1 MKKYLLLLAAG
12 AIALPGLAIA
22 DAHGYSQ
29 SISGNVRINHVQ
41 TTDQDVG
48 TASTSTGG
56 GDTYLNWNHSYTA
69 SETKSVTGFIRFQ
82 QNGEQRI
89 NVTGTATEGDWTA
102 TALGEWDVNEA
113 VSSTTTTL
121 VGVDTDGVDTDGDG
135 SLLDDNATVVSSVSG
150 GTNVDQR
157 NQYIQVTNTS
167 GLSIFFGRTAP
178 FDSLKGTL
186 TDNGGSLDS
195 NIDIDGDGDSDFSYH
210 AVSVDDF
217 IDSHFNYIQIGY
229 AMGNG
234 VALSLKLQMD
244 NTGNVANILGYNI
257 TNGATGASDISANAV
272 SIDYAMGAV
281 DASLTVGSG
290 SAEGNKD
297 RTAGDEDHKQDLSL
311 AKLGLNYDAGV
322 AQVHLNYTS
331 TSLEVEDGTVENGA
345 DAITYDYTG
354 MNLGVSAAAGG
365 GTVILDLTN
374 TALDGES
381 GTNKAET
388 SGSATEVGYI
398 TSIGGASF
406 KASYGTGS
414 YDDDNDA
421 TTKEDDD
428 FLALRMEYGF

>member
-29 SISGNVRINHVQ
+29 SISGNVRINHVR

-69 SETKSVTGFIRFQ
+69 SETKSVSGFVRFSSG
-82 QNGEQRI
+82 GEQRI

-102 TALGEWDVNEA
+102 KAFGEWNVNEA

-121 VGVDTDGVDTDGDG
+121 VGVDTDGVAEDEDGDG
-135 SLLDDNATVVSSVSG
+135 IEDDNATVVSSVSG
-150 GTNVDQR
+150 GTNVAERDQ
-157 NQYIQVTNTS
+157 YVQVTNTS
-167 GLSIFFGRTAP
+167 GLSIFFGRNAP

-186 TDNGGSLDS
+186 VDNGGSLAS
-195 NIDIDGDGDSDFSYH
+195 NVDTDGDGSSDFSYH
-210 AVSVDDF
+210 AVSVDDS
-217 IDSHFNYIQIGY
+217 IANRFNYIQVGY

-244 NTGNVANILGYNI
+244 NTGNVGNILGYNI

-272 SIDYAMGAV
+272 SVDYAMGAV
-281 DASLTVGSG
+281 DAALTIGSG

-311 AKLGLNYDAGV
+311 TKLGLNYDAGV
-322 AQVHLNYTS
+322 AQVHLNYTA
-331 TSLEVEDGTVENGA
+331 TSLEVEDGVAANKTT
-345 DAITYDYTG
+345 DDYTG

-374 TALDGES
+374 TTADREVGS
-381 GTNKAET
+381 TKTET
-388 SGSATEVGYI
+388 SGSATEIGYI

-414 YDDDNDA
+414 YDDDIDS

>member
-12 AIALPGLAIA
+12 AVALPGLAIA

-69 SETKSVTGFIRFQ
+69 SETKSVSGFVRFSSG
-82 QNGEQRI
+82 GEQRI

-102 TALGEWDVNEA
+102 KAFGEWNVNEA
-113 VSSTTTTL
+113 VSSTSTTL
-121 VGVDTDGVDTDGDG
+121 VDVDTDGDG
-135 SLLDDNATVVSSVSG
+135 DDDNATVVSSVSG
-150 GTNVDQR
+150 GTNVAERDQ
-157 NQYIQVTNTS
+157 YVQVTNTS
-167 GLSIFFGRTAP
+167 GLSIFFGRNAP
-178 FDSLKGTL
+178 YDTLKGTL
-186 TDNGGSLDS
+186 VDNGGSLDS
-195 NIDIDGDGDSDFSYH
+195 NFDINLDGDSDDGYH
-210 AVSVDDF
+210 AVSVNDLV
-217 IDSHFNYIQIGY
+217 DSRFNYIQVGY

-234 VALSLKLQMD
+234 VALKLKIQQD
-244 NTGNVANILGYNI
+244 NTGNVSNILGYDINN
-257 TNGATGASDISANAV
+257 TATGALDTSANAV
-272 SIDYAMGAV
+272 DIDYAMGAI
-281 DASLTVGSG
+281 DASLTIGSG

-297 RTAGDEDHKQDLSL
+297 RTAGDENHKQDLSL
-311 AKLGLNYDAGV
+311 TKLGLNYDAGV
-322 AQVHLNYTS
+322 AQVHFNYTA
-331 TSLEVEDGTVENGA
+331 TSLEVEDGTVTNGA

-374 TALDGES
+374 TAFDGEN
-381 GTNKAET
+381 GTAKLET
-388 SGSATEVGYI
+388 SGSATEIGYI

-414 YDDDNDA
+414 YDDDDDS

>member
-69 SETKSVTGFIRFQ
+69 SETKSVSGFVRFSSG
-82 QNGEQRI
+82 GEQRI

-102 TALGEWDVNEA
+102 KAFGEWNVNEA

-121 VGVDTDGVDTDGDG
+121 VDVDTDGDG
-135 SLLDDNATVVSSVSG
+135 DDDNATVVSSVSG
-150 GTNVDQR
+150 GTNVAERDQ
-157 NQYIQVTNTS
+157 YVQVTNTS
-167 GLSIFFGRTAP
+167 GLSIFFGRSAP
-178 FDSLKGTL
+178 YDTLKGTL
-186 TDNGGSLDS
+186 VDNGGSLDS
-195 NIDIDGDGDSDFSYH
+195 NVDIDGNGKSDDGYH
-210 AVSVDDF
+210 AVSVNDLV
-217 IDSHFNYIQIGY
+217 DSRFNYIQVGY

-234 VALSLKLQMD
+234 VALKLKIQQD
-244 NTGNVANILGYNI
+244 NTGNVSNILGYDINN
-257 TNGATGASDISANAV
+257 TATGALDTSANAV
-272 SIDYAMGAV
+272 DIDYAMGAI
-281 DASLTVGSG
+281 DASLTIGSG

-311 AKLGLNYDAGV
+311 TKLGLNYDAGV
-322 AQVHLNYTS
+322 AQVHLNYTA
-331 TSLEVEDGTVENGA
+331 TSLEVEDGVAANKTT
-345 DAITYDYTG
+345 DDYTG
-354 MNLGVSAAAGG
+354 TNLGVSAAAGG

-374 TALDGES
+374 TTANREVGS
-381 GTNKAET
+381 NKTET
-388 SGSATEVGYI
+388 SGSATEIGYI

-414 YDDDNDA
+414 YDDDDDS